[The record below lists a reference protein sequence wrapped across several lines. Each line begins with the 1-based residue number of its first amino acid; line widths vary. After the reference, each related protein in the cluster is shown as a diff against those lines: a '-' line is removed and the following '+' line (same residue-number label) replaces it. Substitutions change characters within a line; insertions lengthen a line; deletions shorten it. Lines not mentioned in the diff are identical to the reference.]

1 MNIGDQAGQ
10 YRVTQLLG
18 EGGMGAVY
26 KAVDTMIER
35 EVAIKVLRPEI
46 GRNAN
51 LLQRFRAEAVTLAK
65 LNHSGIATLYSFQ
78 QHGDEFLMIMEYVP
92 GKTLEAIERD
102 RGALPVELAVP
113 LFTRILDA
121 IGPAHESGVLHRD
134 IKPAN
139 IMLTTWG
146 AVKVMDFGIARIA
159 GAARQTREGA
169 LVGTME
175 YIAPERVKGSEGD
188 IRSDIYALGVVLYE
202 MLAGHLPFNS
212 SNEFELM
219 KMHLEAEVPTFATQ
233 GLGNIPPAVE
243 ALVRR
248 AMAKKPE
255 DRFATCEDFAEAVHQ
270 AAGDLKVS
278 RGDIVALVG
287 KPVVEELGTAGHH
300 SSISGE
306 TLSPGSSPSSYAAPS
321 PTAPPPAAYA
331 PVAPV
336 PPSVGAQTSAFQR
349 YRMPLF
355 AAAALAVAIGA
366 GIGVGKLVHHNGP
379 AVPDNSSTQSQP
391 VSDTATPAQGG
402 GAALPLVSTPPT
414 QTLQTEPASEI
425 PVQDTASIPK
435 EPKPDHAA
443 SKARREH
450 DALRQKAL
458 KALDE

>member
-1 MNIGDQAGQ
+1 MNIGDQVGQ

-46 GRNAN
+46 GRNAS

-92 GKTLEAIERD
+92 GKTLEGIERE
-102 RGALPVELAVP
+102 RGALAPALALP
-113 LFTRILDA
+113 LFAKILEA
-121 IGPAHESGVLHRD
+121 IGPAHEAGILHRD

-188 IRSDIYALGVVLYE
+188 VRSDIYALGVVLFE
-202 MLAGHLPFNS
+202 MLTGLLPFNS
-212 SNEFELM
+212 GNEFELM
-219 KMHLEAEVPTFATQ
+219 KMHLEAEIPTIASQGITVPVSVE
-233 GLGNIPPAVE
+233 GLVQ
-243 ALVRR
+243 R
-248 AMAKKPE
+248 AMAKDPAA
-255 DRFATCEDFAEAVHQ
+255 RFASCEEFADAVHA
-270 AAGDLKVS
+270 AAGDLKIS

-306 TLSPGSSPSSYAAPS
+306 TLAPAAAQPAFTVSSSAVSTNAQPTYGSS
-321 PTAPPPAAYA
+321 TTPAL
-331 PVAPV
+331 V
-336 PPSVGAQTSAFQR
+336 PARSKSAFQQ
-349 YRMPLF
+349 YKVPIL
-355 AAAALAVAIGA
+355 ATAALLVAIG
-366 GIGVGKLVHHNGP
+366 GGVGVGKLMQHPP
-379 AVPDNSSTQSQP
+379 APAATDGTSGAAPAANTPVQDSPASAPLQP
-391 VSDTATPAQGG
+391 VSTP
-402 GAALPLVSTPPT
+402 TT
-414 QTLQTEPASEI
+414 QTIQPLPANSEPVAIQPIAPGAKPGEH
-425 PVQDTASIPK
+425 AA
-435 EPKPDHAA
+435 PKPHRE
-443 SKARREH
+443 SAREKSI
-450 DALRQKAL
+450 KAL
-458 KALDE
+458 EE